1 MTTGSAGHDPVRG
14 MSSISGASPAQ
25 EILIDST
32 AEMIRLTDK
41 AGQVLILDAAH
52 KRIEARWVVVPSW

>member
-1 MTTGSAGHDPVRG
+1 